1 MIAIEPMQEPK
12 TSAEETGP
20 RAVPRCASDLAG
32 SAGCVS
38 PAHTNKDV
46 ILFFKDHAD
55 LASLPV
61 VEDGVPIGIINRGIF
76 LTGFSM
82 PFHREVYERKSCI
95 AFMDKTP
102 LIVDGDLAV
111 ADLGKLAVEAGA
123 KVLQDGFMVTR
134 QGRFGGLGTG
144 LDLLRA
150 LGELE
155 AERNRV
161 IHESIAYAEIIQGA
175 LLGTSLGALQA
186 AGLPDQHLLWQPRD
200 HVGGDAFFARK
211 VVRDGREGLF
221 LALMDCTGHGVP
233 GAFTAMLMTS
243 FFGHALDLADPWD
256 PGRVLATVNR
266 RVKEELGQTHPAHD
280 GGHFAAGGA
289 KASADEGMDVTCLWL
304 DPVGGDLV
312 FAGARHSL
320 WVFKGESA
328 EPEEIKGDRIGV
340 GYANTPDE
348 QVWTSQ
354 PLRFP
359 KGTVILGTSDG
370 ITDQIGGPRR
380 IAFGKRRLWEA
391 FQAKG
396 AGEPLRSR
404 LEHAYSALSAYQG
417 AEPRRDDVS
426 LLAIRI

>member
-1 MIAIEPMQEPK
+1 MIAVEPMQEPK
-12 TSAEETGP
+12 ILAEEPAP
-20 RAVPRCASDLAG
+20 RQAPRSASDLAV
-32 SAGCVS
+32 SAGHVS
-38 PAHTNKDV
+38 PANTNKEV
-46 ILFFKDHAD
+46 ILFFKDHPD
-55 LASLPV
+55 QASLPV

-102 LIVDGDLAV
+102 LIVDGDLPISE
-111 ADLGKLAVEAGA
+111 LGKLAVEAGA

-134 QGRFGGLGTG
+134 KGQFSGLGTG

-161 IHESIAYAEIIQGA
+161 IHESIAYAQIIQGA
-175 LLGTSLGALQA
+175 LLSTSLGALKA
-186 AGLPDQHLLWQPRD
+186 AGLPDQHLLWEPRD
-200 HVGGDAFFARK
+200 HVGGDAFFARR
-211 VVRDGREGLF
+211 VERDGHEGLF

-243 FFGHALDLADPWD
+243 FFGHALDLAAPWD
-256 PGRVLATVNR
+256 PGQVLAKVNR
-266 RVKEELGQTHPAHD
+266 RVKEELGQTHPLD
-280 GGHFAAGGA
+280 DRGFGAAGA
-289 KASADEGMDVTCLWL
+289 KPSADEGMDVTCLWL
-304 DPVGGDLV
+304 DLASGDIT

-320 WVFKGESA
+320 WVFKAGAA

-340 GYANTPDE
+340 GYTSTPDD
-348 QVWTSQ
+348 QAWTSQ
-354 PLRFP
+354 TLRFP
-359 KGTVILGTSDG
+359 KGTTVLATSDG

-380 IAFGKRRLWEA
+380 IAFGKRHLWAAFGVPGTLQARLA
-391 FQAKG
+391 
-396 AGEPLRSR
+396 S
-404 LEHAYSALSAYQG
+404 AYSALSAYQA

-426 LLAIRI
+426 LLAITL